1 MGGWKVPSPAPPPPG
16 PPAGVQGQAPQ
27 PLLLG
32 REEPSV
38 QQAARSQPDGEESP
52 PPKAAVHDRGGTHTT
67 THNHSRWPQ
76 GLAVTGKGGDT
87 HSARDKAHGC
97 SARGAAIAAPRA
109 WAQALALPHGGGT
122 PTLGWPRLSH
132 QPCAP
137 QEGDPAPPPPPRAR
151 AAGTGV
157 GGGVGS
163 SGLSR
168 EGVGTAN
175 NKIYPVKLSTAGA
188 RCLLPGKWLSTAA
201 GWGGDDR
208 SCPPPPKRQGGHPV
222 PGWSLTIAPPPQDGG
237 GCRARSARLQRG
249 HAGTT
254 RRVRVRRV
262 GAVGSGSPKSSCQ
275 SGAGGER
282 PHLPPEQ
289 NPLSLPSEPQ

>member
-201 GWGGDDR
+201 GWGGGR
-208 SCPPPPKRQGGHPV
+208 QILPPSPKKAGWSPCPRLVPHHCPPSPGRRWVQSEECTAPAWACGNHAACEGAACGCCGLGVPEELLPVRGGGRTTP
-222 PGWSLTIAPPPQDGG
+222 SPPQ
-237 GCRARSARLQRG
+237 AE
-249 HAGTT
+249 
-254 RRVRVRRV
+254 
-262 GAVGSGSPKSSCQ
+262 P
-275 SGAGGER
+275 
-282 PHLPPEQ
+282 PLPP
-289 NPLSLPSEPQ
+289 L